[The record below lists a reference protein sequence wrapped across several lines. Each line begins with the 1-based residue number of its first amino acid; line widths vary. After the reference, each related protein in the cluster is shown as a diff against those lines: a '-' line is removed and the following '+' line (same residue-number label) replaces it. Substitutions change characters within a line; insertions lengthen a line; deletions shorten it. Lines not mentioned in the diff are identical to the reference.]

1 MGIVTADIA
10 ISLDGFAAGPN
21 QSLEK
26 PMGEGVDQRLHT
38 WMFEHADAH
47 TAEID
52 AITQAGAYVMGRNM
66 FGPVRHD
73 WPGPDEALGDWI
85 GWWGDEPPYHAPVF
99 VLTHYAREPLELTGT
114 TFTFVTDGIHSA
126 VEQARA
132 VAGDADVA
140 IAGGAETLNQA
151 LWAGIVDELRLH
163 IVPLTLGAGERVFDR
178 VPPLSLELLRE
189 RVTPEV
195 AHLTYRVL
203 RPEAVTSPE

>member
-1 MGIVTADIA
+1 MGIVTADIG

-21 QSLEK
+21 QSLEQ
-26 PMGEGVDQRLHT
+26 PMGEGVDGRLHT
-38 WMFEHADAH
+38 WMFEYADAH
-47 TAEID
+47 AEEID
-52 AITQAGAYVMGRNM
+52 AITAAGAYVMGRNM
-66 FGPVRHD
+66 FGPVRHE
-73 WPGPDEALGDWI
+73 WPAPGEPLGDWS

-99 VLTHYAREPLELTGT
+99 VLTHYEREPLALTGT

-132 VAGDADVA
+132 IAGDADVS

-151 LWAGIVDELRLH
+151 LWAGVVDELRLH
-163 IVPLTLGAGERVFDR
+163 IVPITLGAGERVFDR
-178 VPPLSLELLRE
+178 VPSLELELVRE

-203 RPEAVTSPE
+203 R

>member
-10 ISLDGFAAGPN
+10 ISLDGFAAGPD
-21 QSLEK
+21 QSLEH
-26 PMGEGVDQRLHT
+26 PLGGGAADRLHA
-38 WMFEHADAH
+38 WMFEYADAH

-52 AITQAGAYVMGRNM
+52 AITAAGAYVMGRNM
-66 FGPVRHD
+66 FGPVRHE
-73 WPGPDEALGDWI
+73 WPAPGEPLGDWI

-99 VLTHYAREPLELTGT
+99 VLTHYPRDPLELTGT
-114 TFTFVTDGIHSA
+114 TFHFVTDGIHSA

-132 VAGDADVA
+132 IAGDADVA

-163 IVPLTLGAGERVFDR
+163 VAPVTLGAGERVFDR
-178 VPPLSLELLRE
+178 VPSLELELLSE

-195 AHLTYRVL
+195 AHLTYRV
-203 RPEAVTSPE
+203 RR